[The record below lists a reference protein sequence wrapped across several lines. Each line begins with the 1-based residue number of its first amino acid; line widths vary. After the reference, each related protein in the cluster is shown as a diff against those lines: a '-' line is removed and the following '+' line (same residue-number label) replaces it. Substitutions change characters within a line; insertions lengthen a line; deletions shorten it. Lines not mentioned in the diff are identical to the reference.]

1 MADVCSWSGSTQ
13 GIVNGICPR
22 RQDDWQWI
30 TEMVMYPPMPGES
43 TLESCPISDDAYLAD
58 LPNPGWRLRVDKV
71 LPSGLE
77 DNTTDHFASG
87 IVATRLDGP
96 APCAVKLV
104 WILKQQSVNLPVG
117 TIVRYLHQYTIL
129 HVEKDVFQA
138 SVLRD
143 EKGALLIG
151 FAVSIRP
158 EVWYTDM
165 WPEMTLSFGS
175 TPVCRDAKYP
185 DALALRLTLSSGPD
199 ACTLDSGTAKCC
211 SFSGVPYEVV
221 CPDAWHSVS
230 GARPDYAYVL
240 VARQDILVPAP

>member
-1 MADVCSWSGSTQ
+1 MADVCSWSGDTQ
-13 GIVNGICPR
+13 GIVNGICPG

-30 TEMVMYPPMPGES
+30 TEMVMYPPLPGES

-58 LPNPGWRLRVDKV
+58 LPNPGWRLRVDAT
-71 LPSGLE
+71 LPGIPPE
-77 DNTTDHFASG
+77 HTTDHYYTQV
-87 IVATRLDGP
+87 VATRLDGP

-117 TIVRYLHQYTIL
+117 TIVRYSHQYTIL
-129 HVEKDVFQA
+129 NVEKDVFEA

-143 EKGALLIG
+143 DKGALLIG
-151 FAVSIRP
+151 FARAIRP

-175 TPVCRDAKYP
+175 TPVCRKPQYP
-185 DALALRLTLSSGPD
+185 DALALRLTLSSGAD
-199 ACTLDSGTAKCC
+199 TCTLDSGTAKCC

-221 CPDAWHSVS
+221 CPDAWRSAS
-230 GARPDYAYVL
+230 GDHPDYAYVL